1 MCDDQCNLA
10 GGRVRPNPTFG
21 QFGISRQ
28 AIMLSDLVPILGII
42 FAVGLPLSIP
52 IVYIALNYRKRK
64 RLMELSHAERM
75 AAIERGME
83 VPPLPLELIDG
94 QQPQAPQLATAGAG
108 VVLHRPGHGGRLS
121 ADLGATMTCRWCSA
135 WCRWV
140 SVWPISSITR
150 VEGRHVEARQL
161 EQEPA
166 RACRAQR
173 SIFARALQP
182 L

>member
-1 MCDDQCNLA
+1 
-10 GGRVRPNPTFG
+10 
-21 QFGISRQ
+21 
-28 AIMLSDLVPILGII
+28 MLSDLVPIFGII

-94 QQPQAPQLATAGAG
+94 QSRRRRSSLLPGLVWFFVGLAMVAGSMSIG
-108 VVLHRPGHGGRLS
+108 DELPVVFGLVP
-121 ADLGATMTCRWCSA
+121 LGIGLAYL
-135 WCRWV
+135 
-140 SVWPISSITR
+140 IYYG

-161 EQEPA
+161 EVELRERAERNGRYSQQGPA
-166 RACRAQR
+166 T
-173 SIFARALQP
+173 L
-182 L
+182 

>member
-1 MCDDQCNLA
+1 
-10 GGRVRPNPTFG
+10 
-21 QFGISRQ
+21 
-28 AIMLSDLVPILGII
+28 MLSDLVPVLGVI

-94 QQPQAPQLATAGAG
+94 QSRRRRSSLLPGLVWFFIGLAMVAGSMSIG
-108 VVLHRPGHGGRLS
+108 DELPVVFGLVP
-121 ADLGATMTCRWCSA
+121 LGIGLAYLIYYA
-135 WCRWV
+135 
-140 SVWPISSITR
+140 

-161 EQEPA
+161 EQELRERAERNGRYSQGPA
-166 RACRAQR
+166 T
-173 SIFARALQP
+173 L
-182 L
+182 